1 MMEAQDEVINS
12 FSQIFSLPLSEL
24 LFRIAVAIVIL
35 FIGRFVVKWLTQAAR
50 KAMDRAKVDETLI
63 TFLGKIIYF
72 TLLLIVVVIALGVMG
87 FPTTS
92 IIAVLGAATL
102 AIGLALQDSIANLAS
117 GALII
122 TLRPF
127 QVGDYVE
134 AADEDGFVTEIRLF
148 HTLLTTR
155 DNKAIYLPNKDVM
168 GNNRPNYSNTPLVRL
183 DLVYGIGYGDDILK
197 AKRILE
203 EIVFANELVAE
214 EPTPVIAVKELGDSS
229 VNLLAQP
236 YVKVGDEPA
245 VTYSVTEQVKL
256 KFDQEGISI
265 PFPQRDV
272 HLFQPN

>member
-1 MMEAQDEVINS
+1 MGNQEEVIKS

-24 LFRIAVAIVIL
+24 LFRIVVAIAIV
-35 FIGRFVVKWLTQAAR
+35 FVGRLISKWLTRAAKR
-50 KAMDRAKVDETLI
+50 AMDRAKTDQMLI
-63 TFLGKIIYF
+63 SFLGNITYYA
-72 TLLLIVVVIALGVMG
+72 LLLIVIVIALGVLG

-117 GALII
+117 GVLII
-122 TLRPF
+122 FLRPF
-127 QVGDYVE
+127 RIGDYVE
-134 AADEDGFVTEIRLF
+134 TSDEEGFVTDIRLF

-168 GNNRPNYSNTPLVRL
+168 GNNITNYSDTPLIRI
-183 DLVYGIGYGDDILK
+183 DLVYGIGFSDDVLK

-203 EIVFANELVAE
+203 EIVVANDLVAKD
-214 EPTPVIAVKELGDSS
+214 PAPVIAVKELGDSS
-229 VNLLAQP
+229 VNLIAWA
-236 YVKVGDEPA
+236 YVEVKNEMI
-245 VTYSVTEQVKL
+245 VTYNITEQVKVR
-256 KFDQEGISI
+256 FDQEGISI

>member
-1 MMEAQDEVINS
+1 MGNQEEVIKS

-24 LFRIAVAIVIL
+24 LFRIVVAIAIV
-35 FIGRFVVKWLTQAAR
+35 FVGRLISKWLTRAAKR
-50 KAMDRAKVDETLI
+50 AMDRAKTDQMLI
-63 TFLGKIIYF
+63 SFLGNITYYA
-72 TLLLIVVVIALGVMG
+72 LLLVVIALGVLG

-117 GALII
+117 GVLII
-122 TLRPF
+122 FLRPF
-127 QVGDYVE
+127 RIGDYVE
-134 AADEDGFVTEIRLF
+134 TSDEEGFVTDIRLF

-168 GNNRPNYSNTPLVRL
+168 GNNITNYSDTPLIRI
-183 DLVYGIGYGDDILK
+183 DLVYGIGYSDDVLK

-203 EIVFANELVAE
+203 EIVVANDLVAKD
-214 EPTPVIAVKELGDSS
+214 PAPVIAVKELGDSS
-229 VNLLAQP
+229 VNLIAWA
-236 YVKVGDEPA
+236 YVEVKNEMI
-245 VTYSVTEQVKL
+245 VTYNITEQVKVR
-256 KFDQEGISI
+256 FDQEGISI

>member
-1 MMEAQDEVINS
+1 MMETQEEVISS

-24 LFRIAVAIVIL
+24 LFRILVAVAIV
-35 FIGRFVVKWLTQAAR
+35 FFGRLLVRWLTRTAK
-50 KAMDRAKVDETLI
+50 KAMERSEVDETLI
-63 TFLGKIIYF
+63 SFLGNITYYM
-72 TLLLIVVVIALGVMG
+72 LLLIVVVIALGVLG

-117 GALII
+117 GVLII
-122 TLRPF
+122 ALRPF

-134 AADEDGFVTEIRLF
+134 SADEDGFVTDIRLF

-168 GNNRPNYSNTPLVRL
+168 GNNITNYSNSPLIRL
-183 DLVYGIGYGDDILK
+183 DLVYGIGYGDDVLK

-203 EIVFANELVAE
+203 EIVLANELIAK
-214 EPTPVIAVKELGDSS
+214 EPVPVIAVKELADSS
-229 VNLLAQP
+229 VNLIARP
-236 YVKVGDEPA
+236 YVKVGDEPS
-245 VTYSVTEQVKL
+245 VTYSITEQVKL
-256 KFDQEGISI
+256 RFDEEGISI

>member
-1 MMEAQDEVINS
+1 MGNQEEVIKS

-24 LFRIAVAIVIL
+24 LFRIVVAIAIV
-35 FIGRFVVKWLTQAAR
+35 FVGRLISKWLTRAAKR
-50 KAMDRAKVDETLI
+50 AMDRAKTDQMLI
-63 TFLGKIIYF
+63 SFLGNITYYA
-72 TLLLIVVVIALGVMG
+72 LLLIVIVIALGVLG

-117 GALII
+117 GVLII
-122 TLRPF
+122 FLRPF
-127 QVGDYVE
+127 RIGDYVE
-134 AADEDGFVTEIRLF
+134 TSDEEGFVTDIRLF

-168 GNNRPNYSNTPLVRL
+168 GNNITNYSDTPLIRI
-183 DLVYGIGYGDDILK
+183 DLVYGIGYSDDVLK

-203 EIVFANELVAE
+203 EIVVANDLVAKD
-214 EPTPVIAVKELGDSS
+214 PAPVIAVKELGDSS
-229 VNLLAQP
+229 VNLIAWA
-236 YVKVGDEPA
+236 YVEVKNEMI
-245 VTYSVTEQVKL
+245 VTYNITEQVKVR
-256 KFDQEGISI
+256 FDQEGISI